1 MASGCGS
8 MQIFV
13 EHWSGKTIT
22 LDVEAGDTIGQV
34 KEKIQAKDGVPQ
46 DQQRLLHLGVQ
57 LEDLRTLA
65 DYNIKEETTLHLKMR
80 LCAGGGGNDG
90 RQVRPRLVAP
100 PWYQQAIQ
108 APPAQP
114 VPPLTLRSQQRVV
127 LMRSYS
133 WSELHQTWEW
143 ACGECSAEWMCLPC
157 THNPHN
163 ILEVALHLGGQYR
176 TDAQPWSCSSCEV
189 VWH

>member
-1 MASGCGS
+1 

-13 EHWSGKTIT
+13 EHWSGKTVT

-80 LCAGGGGNDG
+80 
-90 RQVRPRLVAP
+90 PSVAVG
-100 PWYQQAIQ
+100 AVM
-108 APPAQP
+108 AAK
-114 VPPLTLRSQQRVV
+114 
-127 LMRSYS
+127 
-133 WSELHQTWEW
+133 
-143 ACGECSAEWMCLPC
+143 
-157 THNPHN
+157 
-163 ILEVALHLGGQYR
+163 
-176 TDAQPWSCSSCEV
+176 
-189 VWH
+189 